1 MLQKGSAFG
10 GVVQKEILPA
20 VFIGLS
26 EQIGA
31 FLRLKFS
38 EEREEAS
45 IPGEKAGLGRCRRFP
60 GGIHILCEC
69 LGDDALFLRQVVIFA
84 VILQVV
90 SERAGGQGD
99 GEPECLPL
107 ENAVDALQPQT
118 DRSGKQHA
126 EPAPDQ
132 QFAAAVLKIGNADLI
147 RYLAVGENRNQT
159 HHAQNIFKIVQLQ
172 EIEAPGILFFDI
184 FLIDG
189 DEAASVEGILPVDAK
204 KLLDGLLTAGDQC
217 QRLFQALTF
226 PIDVRVLQIGK
237 GFWPYGNSDLCAME
251 CS

>member
-1 MLQKGSAFG
+1 M
-10 GVVQKEILPA
+10 A
-20 VFIGLS
+20 VSSRRRYCRRSFIGLS

-118 DRSGKQHA
+118 DRSRKQHA

-132 QFAAAVLKIGNADLI
+132 QLAAAVLKIGNADLI

-204 KLLDGLLTAGDQC
+204 ETPRWPSDGRRSVPAAFSGADIPDRCPCAPDWQRMQRDDDDGSASRERGDRNAC
-217 QRLFQALTF
+217 R
-226 PIDVRVLQIGK
+226 
-237 GFWPYGNSDLCAME
+237 
-251 CS
+251 